1 MNCGEQGSNSIQRK
15 KKNLSRDFLSIRC
28 ERGDFA
34 AKDMRCS
41 DRQSYYVWPDSIFS
55 ICSGP
60 VRVDNAW
67 NFSVVLCS

>member
-15 KKNLSRDFLSIRC
+15 KNYLDFLNIRC

-41 DRQSYYVWPDSIFS
+41 DRQSYCVWPNNISSMSSSLASVDTLGIFQ
-55 ICSGP
+55 
-60 VRVDNAW
+60 
-67 NFSVVLCS
+67 